1 MPSSWMRTSMNQRV
15 ELIKWNEPMAVD
27 FFHLQSYWGWE
38 REGGQHN
45 NNNDNNDQWH
55 EYNRKLIDN
64 RLITMRFHTDMQMRC
79 KWERQPT
86 AIGWRTRNVFEWLVQ
101 WFFWKNWEREGGGG
115 GSWWKWSFNSFLW
128 AFVFVFFFRL
138 CWLWNC
144 RGEGGATSIPICKW
158 DANWSWALVID
169 TLACDRFS

>member
-128 AFVFVFFFRL
+128 GFVFVLFFSIMLALKLPWRRWRHFDSHMQMRCKL
-138 CWLWNC
+138 IMGVGDRYFGLW
-144 RGEGGATSIPICKW
+144 
-158 DANWSWALVID
+158 
-169 TLACDRFS
+169 